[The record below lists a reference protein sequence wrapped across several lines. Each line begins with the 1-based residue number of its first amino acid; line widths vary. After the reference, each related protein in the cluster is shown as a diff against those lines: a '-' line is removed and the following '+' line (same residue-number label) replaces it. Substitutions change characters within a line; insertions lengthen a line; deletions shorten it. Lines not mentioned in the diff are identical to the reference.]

1 MDQTFMKEKPVMPLV
16 ISMALP
22 MTISMLVNALYNIV
36 DSYFVAK
43 ISEDSMTALSLV
55 YPMQNLITA
64 VTVGFAIGVNAIIA
78 FYLGAKKSEAANQA
92 ASMGMLFNIIHGILL
107 NIGCIAV
114 MPAFLRIF
122 TKDSNILKMGLDY
135 SNIVFMFTIPI
146 SISISFEKIFQ
157 SVGNMK
163 VSMICMILGCVTN
176 IILDPLFIFGIGFIP
191 ELGIKGAAI
200 ATCIGQLVTLSGY
213 IIAYFVRPIPAKI
226 RIEYMK
232 FDSTLCK
239 KMYAI
244 GIPATLNLA
253 LPSIQ
258 VSALNGILS
267 AYSAGYVLV
276 LGSYYKLQTFLY
288 LTVNGVVQGMRPLI
302 GYNYGAGEKKRVR
315 DIFKSALIL
324 IVGVMVIGTILCLII
339 PDKLIGLF
347 TNKAN
352 TIEIGKTA
360 LRIISLGF
368 IVSSVPV
375 AVSGALEGLGKGKE
389 SLVISILRYIVIM
402 IPLAFFISR
411 IVGATGVWHAFWI
424 TEVFMAVISGVIC
437 KKRILKWLNEKLNS
451 TCKLKFHT
459 ED

>member
-78 FYLGAKKSEAANQA
+78 FYLGAKKSETANQA

-146 SISISFEKIFQ
+146 SISISFGKIFQ

-315 DIFKSALIL
+315 NIFKSALIL

-437 KKRILKWLNEKLNS
+437 KKQILK
-451 TCKLKFHT
+451 
-459 ED
+459 

>member
-226 RIEYMK
+226 SIEYMK

-437 KKRILKWLNEKLNS
+437 KKQILK
-451 TCKLKFHT
+451 
-459 ED
+459 

>member
-78 FYLGAKKSEAANQA
+78 FYLGAKKSEVANQA
-92 ASMGMLFNIIHGILL
+92 ASMGMLLNIIHGILL

-226 RIEYMK
+226 KIEYMK

-437 KKRILKWLNEKLNS
+437 KKQILK
-451 TCKLKFHT
+451 
-459 ED
+459 

>member
-92 ASMGMLFNIIHGILL
+92 ASMGMLLNIIHGILL

-437 KKRILKWLNEKLNS
+437 KKQILK
-451 TCKLKFHT
+451 
-459 ED
+459 

>member
-92 ASMGMLFNIIHGILL
+92 ASMGMLLNIIHGIFL

-267 AYSAGYVLV
+267 VYSAGYVLV

-437 KKRILKWLNEKLNS
+437 KKQILK
-451 TCKLKFHT
+451 
-459 ED
+459 

>member
-55 YPMQNLITA
+55 YPMQNLIMA

-107 NIGCIAV
+107 NIGCIAI

-122 TKDSNILKMGLDY
+122 TKDSNIMKMGLDY
-135 SNIVFMFTIPI
+135 SNIVFMFAIPI

-232 FDSTLCK
+232 FDSTLRK

-258 VSALNGILS
+258 VSVLNGILS

-437 KKRILKWLNEKLNS
+437 KKQILK
-451 TCKLKFHT
+451 
-459 ED
+459 

>member
-258 VSALNGILS
+258 ISALNGILS

-402 IPLAFFISR
+402 ISLAFFISR

-437 KKRILKWLNEKLNS
+437 KKQILK
-451 TCKLKFHT
+451 
-459 ED
+459 

>member
-1 MDQTFMKEKPVMPLV
+1 MDQTCMKEKPVMPLV

-55 YPMQNLITA
+55 YPMQNLIMA

-107 NIGCIAV
+107 NIGCIAI

-122 TKDSNILKMGLDY
+122 TKDSNIMKMGLDY

-258 VSALNGILS
+258 ISALNGILS

-437 KKRILKWLNEKLNS
+437 KKQILK
-451 TCKLKFHT
+451 
-459 ED
+459 

>member
-55 YPMQNLITA
+55 YPMQNLIMA

-107 NIGCIAV
+107 NIGCIAI

-122 TKDSNILKMGLDY
+122 TKDSNIMKMGLDY
-135 SNIVFMFTIPI
+135 SNIVFMFAIPI

-232 FDSTLCK
+232 FDGSLCK

-258 VSALNGILS
+258 ISALNGILS

-437 KKRILKWLNEKLNS
+437 KKQILK
-451 TCKLKFHT
+451 
-459 ED
+459 

>member
-258 VSALNGILS
+258 VSVLNGILS

-437 KKRILKWLNEKLNS
+437 KKQILK
-451 TCKLKFHT
+451 
-459 ED
+459 

>member
-78 FYLGAKKSEAANQA
+78 FYLGAKKSETANQA

-107 NIGCIAV
+107 NIGCIAL

-232 FDSTLCK
+232 FDSTLCM

-437 KKRILKWLNEKLNS
+437 KKQILK
-451 TCKLKFHT
+451 
-459 ED
+459 

>member
-92 ASMGMLFNIIHGILL
+92 ASMGMLLNIIHGILL

-135 SNIVFMFTIPI
+135 SNIVFMFAIPI

-213 IIAYFVRPIPAKI
+213 ITAYFVRPISAKI

-424 TEVFMAVISGVIC
+424 TEAFMAVISGVIC
-437 KKRILKWLNEKLNS
+437 KKQILK
-451 TCKLKFHT
+451 
-459 ED
+459 

>member
-1 MDQTFMKEKPVMPLV
+1 MDQTFMKEKPIMPLV

-78 FYLGAKKSEAANQA
+78 FYLGAKKSETANQA

-258 VSALNGILS
+258 ISALNGILS

-315 DIFKSALIL
+315 NIFKSALIL

-437 KKRILKWLNEKLNS
+437 KKQILK
-451 TCKLKFHT
+451 
-459 ED
+459 

>member
-78 FYLGAKKSEAANQA
+78 FYLGAKKSETANQA

-107 NIGCIAV
+107 NIGCIAL

-437 KKRILKWLNEKLNS
+437 KKQILK
-451 TCKLKFHT
+451 
-459 ED
+459 

>member
-55 YPMQNLITA
+55 YPMQNLIMA

-78 FYLGAKKSEAANQA
+78 FYLGAKKSEAANHA

-107 NIGCIAV
+107 NIGCIAI

-122 TKDSNILKMGLDY
+122 TKDSNIMKMGLDY
-135 SNIVFMFTIPI
+135 SNIVFMFAIPI

-258 VSALNGILS
+258 ISALNGILS

-437 KKRILKWLNEKLNS
+437 KKQILK
-451 TCKLKFHT
+451 
-459 ED
+459 

>member
-55 YPMQNLITA
+55 YPMQNLIMA

-107 NIGCIAV
+107 NIGCIAI

-122 TKDSNILKMGLDY
+122 TKDSNIMKMGLDY
-135 SNIVFMFTIPI
+135 SNIVFMFAIPI

-258 VSALNGILS
+258 ISALNGILS

-360 LRIISLGF
+360 LRIISPGF

-437 KKRILKWLNEKLNS
+437 KKQILK
-451 TCKLKFHT
+451 
-459 ED
+459 

>member
-78 FYLGAKKSEAANQA
+78 FYLGAKKSETANQA

-258 VSALNGILS
+258 ISALNGILS

-315 DIFKSALIL
+315 NIFKSALIL

-437 KKRILKWLNEKLNS
+437 KKQILK
-451 TCKLKFHT
+451 
-459 ED
+459 

>member
-78 FYLGAKKSEAANQA
+78 FYLGAKKSETANQA

-191 ELGIKGAAI
+191 KLGIKGAAI

-258 VSALNGILS
+258 ISALNGILS

-315 DIFKSALIL
+315 NIFKSALIL

-437 KKRILKWLNEKLNS
+437 KKQILK
-451 TCKLKFHT
+451 
-459 ED
+459 

>member
-78 FYLGAKKSEAANQA
+78 FYLGAKKSEVANQA
-92 ASMGMLFNIIHGILL
+92 ASMGMLLNIIHGILL

-135 SNIVFMFTIPI
+135 SNIVFMFAIPI

-232 FDSTLCK
+232 FDSMLCK

-389 SLVISILRYIVIM
+389 SLVISILRYTVIM

-424 TEVFMAVISGVIC
+424 TEAFMAVISGVIC
-437 KKRILKWLNEKLNS
+437 KKQILK
-451 TCKLKFHT
+451 
-459 ED
+459 

>member
-92 ASMGMLFNIIHGILL
+92 ASMGMLLNIIHGILL

-135 SNIVFMFTIPI
+135 SNIVFMFAIPI

-424 TEVFMAVISGVIC
+424 TEAFMAVISGVIC
-437 KKRILKWLNEKLNS
+437 KKQILK
-451 TCKLKFHT
+451 
-459 ED
+459 

>member
-78 FYLGAKKSEAANQA
+78 FYLGAKKSETANQA

-107 NIGCIAV
+107 NIGCIAI

-437 KKRILKWLNEKLNS
+437 KKQILK
-451 TCKLKFHT
+451 
-459 ED
+459 

>member
-78 FYLGAKKSEAANQA
+78 FYLGAKKSETANKA

-315 DIFKSALIL
+315 NIFKSALIL

-347 TNKAN
+347 TNKTN

-437 KKRILKWLNEKLNS
+437 KKQILK
-451 TCKLKFHT
+451 
-459 ED
+459 

>member
-176 IILDPLFIFGIGFIP
+176 IILDSLFIFGIGFIP

-258 VSALNGILS
+258 ISALNGILS

-402 IPLAFFISR
+402 ISLAFFISR

-437 KKRILKWLNEKLNS
+437 KKQILK
-451 TCKLKFHT
+451 
-459 ED
+459 

>member
-213 IIAYFVRPIPAKI
+213 IIAYFIRPIPAKI

-258 VSALNGILS
+258 ISALNGILS

-402 IPLAFFISR
+402 ISLAFFISR

-437 KKRILKWLNEKLNS
+437 KKQILK
-451 TCKLKFHT
+451 
-459 ED
+459 

>member
-78 FYLGAKKSEAANQA
+78 FYLGAKKSETANQA

-107 NIGCIAV
+107 NIGCIAI

-191 ELGIKGAAI
+191 KLGIKGAAI

-258 VSALNGILS
+258 ISALNGILS

-375 AVSGALEGLGKGKE
+375 AVSVALEGLGKGKE

-437 KKRILKWLNEKLNS
+437 KKQILK
-451 TCKLKFHT
+451 
-459 ED
+459 

>member
-1 MDQTFMKEKPVMPLV
+1 MDQIFMKEKPVMPLV

-258 VSALNGILS
+258 ISALNGILS

-375 AVSGALEGLGKGKE
+375 TVSGALEGLGKGKE

-402 IPLAFFISR
+402 IPLAFFVSR

-437 KKRILKWLNEKLNS
+437 KKQILK
-451 TCKLKFHT
+451 
-459 ED
+459 

>member
-424 TEVFMAVISGVIC
+424 TEAFMAVISGVIC
-437 KKRILKWLNEKLNS
+437 KKQILK
-451 TCKLKFHT
+451 
-459 ED
+459 

>member
-43 ISEDSMTALSLV
+43 ISEDSMT
-55 YPMQNLITA
+55 
-64 VTVGFAIGVNAIIA
+64 AIIA

-258 VSALNGILS
+258 ISALNGILS

-402 IPLAFFISR
+402 ISLAFFISR

-437 KKRILKWLNEKLNS
+437 KKQILK
-451 TCKLKFHT
+451 
-459 ED
+459 

>member
-55 YPMQNLITA
+55 YPMQNLIMA

-107 NIGCIAV
+107 NIGCIAI

-122 TKDSNILKMGLDY
+122 TKDSNIMKMGLDY
-135 SNIVFMFTIPI
+135 SNIVFMFAIPI

-258 VSALNGILS
+258 VSVLNGILS

-437 KKRILKWLNEKLNS
+437 KKQILK
-451 TCKLKFHT
+451 
-459 ED
+459 

>member
-43 ISEDSMTALSLV
+43 ISEDAMTALSLV

-64 VTVGFAIGVNAIIA
+64 VTVGFGIGVNAIIA
-78 FYLGAKKSEAANQA
+78 FYLGAKKNEVANQA
-92 ASMGMLFNIIHGILL
+92 ASLGMFFNIIHGILL
-107 NIGCIAV
+107 NIGCIAI

-135 SNIVFMFTIPI
+135 SNIVFMFAIPI

-157 SVGNMK
+157 AVGNMK
-163 VSMICMILGCVTN
+163 VSMICMMLGCVAN
-176 IILDPLFIFGIGFIP
+176 IILDPLFIFGVGFLP

-200 ATCIGQLVTLSGY
+200 ATCIGQLVTLLGY

-226 RIEYMK
+226 RIKYMK
-232 FDSTLCK
+232 FDGSLCR

-253 LPSIQ
+253 LPSVQ

-360 LRIISLGF
+360 LRIISIGF

-375 AVSGALEGLGKGKE
+375 TVSGALEGLGKGKE

-402 IPLAFFISR
+402 VPLAFIISR

-424 TEVFMAVISGVIC
+424 TEIFMAVISAVIC
-437 KKRILKWLNEKLNS
+437 KKQILK
-451 TCKLKFHT
+451 
-459 ED
+459 

>member
-43 ISEDSMTALSLV
+43 ISEDSMTSLSLV
-55 YPMQNLITA
+55 YPMQNLIMA

-92 ASMGMLFNIIHGILL
+92 ASMGMLFNIIHGIIL

-122 TKDSNILKMGLDY
+122 TKDNNILKMGLDY
-135 SNIVFMFTIPI
+135 SNIVFMFAIPI

-200 ATCIGQLVTLSGY
+200 ATCIGQLVTLLGY

-232 FDSTLCK
+232 FDGSLCK

-375 AVSGALEGLGKGKE
+375 TVSGALEGLGKGKE

-437 KKRILKWLNEKLNS
+437 KKQILK
-451 TCKLKFHT
+451 
-459 ED
+459 

>member
-55 YPMQNLITA
+55 YPMQNLIMA

-107 NIGCIAV
+107 NIGCIAI

-122 TKDSNILKMGLDY
+122 TKDSNIMKMGLDY

-258 VSALNGILS
+258 ISALNGILS

-402 IPLAFFISR
+402 IPFAFFISR

-437 KKRILKWLNEKLNS
+437 KKQILK
-451 TCKLKFHT
+451 
-459 ED
+459 

>member
-258 VSALNGILS
+258 ISALNGILS

-288 LTVNGVVQGMRPLI
+288 LTVNGVVQEMRPLI

-315 DIFKSALIL
+315 NIFKSALIL

-437 KKRILKWLNEKLNS
+437 KKQILK
-451 TCKLKFHT
+451 
-459 ED
+459 